1 LTSVCE
7 ETATIFDGWNRP
19 KLVVSERYVLP
30 HDTYLSDA
38 FIRVGSPGI
47 VQIMN
52 ANESEIKPEP
62 AEIAA
67 IPAFPSFPTRYLR
80 FGSFQ
85 VDLQR
90 EDLGRDGERI
100 RLQGKV
106 YQTLLILLSRAGSV
120 VTREEV
126 RRHLWPENPDVNFDA
141 NVNTTMNK
149 LRQALGDSPENPAYI
164 ETIPRRGYCFLAEV
178 EFADSPIP
186 GSTKSAEGSAGRAAD
201 AARSALKVQR
211 PYALPVGFRV
221 ATLVLAGMI
230 VGALLV
236 LAWFSYNHSRKA
248 LHAGVE
254 AERVLGVEWH
264 ARLKS

>member
-1 LTSVCE
+1 
-7 ETATIFDGWNRP
+7 
-19 KLVVSERYVLP
+19 
-30 HDTYLSDA
+30 
-38 FIRVGSPGI
+38 
-47 VQIMN
+47 MN

-62 AEIAA
+62 TEIAA
-67 IPAFPSFPTRYLR
+67 LPALPTFPTRYLR
-80 FGSFQ
+80 FGPFQ

-90 EDLGRDGERI
+90 EDLWRDGERI

-178 EFADSPIP
+178 ELADSPIP
-186 GSTKSAEGSAGRAAD
+186 GSTKSAEMSAGRTAD
-201 AARSALKVQR
+201 AARSAALKVQR
-211 PYALPVGFRV
+211 PYALPLGFRV

-248 LHAGVE
+248 LHAGVK
-254 AERVLGVEWH
+254 AERVLGVEWL